1 MDATEFKL
9 LRKKAKLTQAELA
22 VLMGV
27 HRETILN
34 MEKGETPIKK
44 AVATMLLAIVNKEES
59 GTIRHLSEP
68 AVEYGMKKKVYTS
81 NDMNVIHLGT
91 SATVS
96 ASLELLCE
104 LFSVVSNEP
113 LSSVQA
119 RAKSIMQTKA
129 RSVESFL
136 DAVF

>member
-1 MDATEFKL
+1 MTPQEFKE
-9 LRKKAKLTQAELA
+9 LRKKAKLTQEQLA
-22 VLMGV
+22 QLMGV
-27 HRETILN
+27 HRETIIN
-34 MEKGETPIKK
+34 IEKGETTIKK
-44 AVATMLLAIVNKEES
+44 PVAEMLRALTKTKES
-59 GTIRHLSEP
+59 GIVRHSSEP
-68 AVEYGMKKKVYTS
+68 EVAYGNKRPYTS
-81 NDMNVIHLGT
+81 ADLNVIHLGT

-119 RAKSIMQTKA
+119 RAKVIMQTKA
-129 RSVESFL
+129 KKVESFL